1 MSGQTICFQC
11 HMGSVSGSV
20 TDESLDTWLIYVK
33 FHFDVLI
40 FDLNLLLVTSGDVRS
55 DPTAM

>member
-11 HMGSVSGSV
+11 HVGSMSGSV
-20 TDESLDTWLIYVK
+20 IDKSLDTRLINFY

-40 FDLNLLLVTSGDVRS
+40 YDLNLSLTSTDVRS
-55 DPTAM
+55 DPTAA